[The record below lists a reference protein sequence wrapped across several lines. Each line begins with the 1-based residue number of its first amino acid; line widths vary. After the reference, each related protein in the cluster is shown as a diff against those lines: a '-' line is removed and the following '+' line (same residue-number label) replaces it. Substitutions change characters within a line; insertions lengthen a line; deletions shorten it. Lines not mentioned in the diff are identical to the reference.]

1 MKQCYPKSVLLLAFF
16 SLIFFLPK
24 PLSAQCLC
32 SDGSPATTEKHNYST
47 TFSSNSTNV
56 INIPKFNAATGTL
69 VCVNA
74 KVFLT
79 SVVRMKLEN
88 DEVFNIEYEVR
99 YQRKDTFSGP
109 GISPSVTGSANKAYG
124 PYLLGAS
131 DGNSFS
137 GSDFVSIGPD
147 TIYNKKLYEA
157 TTTDVVPY
165 LGTGSVNFLYK
176 SVVNTFAIGS
186 DVYALAVTSQNKL
199 DFTMTYSYCNTSL
212 LPLNIK
218 NFQAELSKDNT
229 AFISW
234 MTQNET
240 KNNNYEIEVSENGAQ
255 FYTIGTKPADAATA
269 KYEYQY
275 HFDKSLAGILYVRI
289 KQVDGKTVK
298 YSEVR
303 TIHIGNTSFPK
314 LNIYPN
320 PVVQNLNME
329 FDEPMNGEFYLE
341 LANQVG
347 QVVYQKKLW
356 LNNSRTIEVIVT
368 NPPPPGIYYL
378 KAKQT
383 GSTKV
388 YSGKLLF
395 RR

>member
-1 MKQCYPKSVLLLAFF
+1 MKQCYPKSLLLLAFF
-16 SLIFFLPK
+16 PLVFCLPQR
-24 PLSAQCLC
+24 LAAQCLC
-32 SDGSPATTEKHNYST
+32 SDGSPAKTEIHNYST
-47 TFSSNSTNV
+47 TFSSNSTNS
-56 INIPKFNAATGTL
+56 ISLPKFNAATGTL
-69 VCVNA
+69 ICVNA
-74 KVFLT
+74 KVYLT

-88 DEVFNIEYEVR
+88 DEVFNIEYQVR

-109 GISPSVTGSANKAYG
+109 GINPSVTGSANKAYG
-124 PYLLGAS
+124 PYSLGAS
-131 DGNSFS
+131 DGVPFS
-137 GSDFVSIGPD
+137 GSDFVTIGPD

-165 LGTGSVNFLYK
+165 LGSGNVTFLYK

-186 DVYALAVTSQNKL
+186 DVYTLAVTSQNKL
-199 DFTMTYSYCNTSL
+199 DFTMTYSYCNTAV

-218 NFQAELSKDNT
+218 NFQAELNKDNT

-255 FYTIGTKPADAATA
+255 FYTIGIKPSVGTAA
-269 KYEYQY
+269 KYHYQY
-275 HFDKSLAGILYVRI
+275 HFDKSLAGILYIRI
-289 KQVDGKTVK
+289 KQADGKKVK
-298 YSEVR
+298 YSEVK
-303 TIHIGNTSFPK
+303 TIHIGNGHFAK

-320 PVVQNLNME
+320 PLVQNLNME
-329 FDEPMNGEFYLE
+329 FDEPMNGEFSLE

-356 LNNSRTIEVIVT
+356 MNNSRTIAVIVAK
-368 NPPPPGIYYL
+368 PPPPGIYYL
-378 KAKQT
+378 KAKQA
-383 GSTKV
+383 GSSKV